1 MNHNHGAVGFG
12 WREFMEKVKP
22 EVSRIMRDNRQ
33 TKIKMIL
40 SCKMVREYEN
50 GSVQLQDSFFHT
62 KVIEN
67 LRATDES
74 QAFAKFSIQRE
85 SRFDTCNTCFE
96 LYTRATC
103 TTHVP
108 SGNYRDVSS

>member
-1 MNHNHGAVGFG
+1 
-12 WREFMEKVKP
+12 MEKVKP

-74 QAFAKFSIQRE
+74 QPRSG
-85 SRFDTCNTCFE
+85 RFWME
-96 LYTRATC
+96 RV
-103 TTHVP
+103 HGK
-108 SGNYRDVSS
+108 S

>member
-1 MNHNHGAVGFG
+1 
-12 WREFMEKVKP
+12 MEKVKP
-22 EVSRIMRDNRQ
+22 EVWRIMRDNRQ

-74 QAFAKFSIQRE
+74 QAF
-85 SRFDTCNTCFE
+85 DTCNTCFE

-108 SGNYRDVSS
+108 RSVRELQGCKLIMKIPFVLLSLRLSLECKSKS